1 MRITLSAGSR
11 MPPRSK
17 LDPVKHEGLRA
28 RWGLV
33 ASDRYALQTDCST
46 GTARGGADAPRRAR
60 TARGFRSVHPC
71 AAGALSTLQWRWL
84 GDRSRSRRR
93 CTTPSDVAGPLAVA
107 KKADTRRRR
116 SSRITSYVHQRRS
129 RCSARGPTT
138 APFAPFSLRLRLRL
152 RLRLECACARGPKR
166 HPSSGKL
173 LP

>member
-33 ASDRYALQTDCST
+33 ASDRYALVRGLPEEVLTRHEGLELRVVFEAFTLAQPERGPHCHDGGLGT
-46 GTARGGADAPRRAR
+46 GVEADDAVRRRWTSRGR
-60 TARGFRSVHPC
+60 
-71 AAGALSTLQWRWL
+71 WRWRKRL
-84 GDRSRSRRR
+84 
-93 CTTPSDVAGPLAVA
+93 
-107 KKADTRRRR
+107 TRRRR
-116 SSRITSYVHQRRS
+116 RSRITSYVHHRRS

-138 APFAPFSLRLRLRL
+138 APFAPPSLRL

-166 HPSSGKL
+166 PPASRKL
-173 LP
+173 LPSSLFAFR